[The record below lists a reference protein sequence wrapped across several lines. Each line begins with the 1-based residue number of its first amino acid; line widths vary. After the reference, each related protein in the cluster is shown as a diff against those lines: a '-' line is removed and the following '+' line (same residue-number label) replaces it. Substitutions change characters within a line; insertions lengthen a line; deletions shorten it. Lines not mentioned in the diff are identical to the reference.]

1 MSQVCEQRLP
11 ADVPSCHSQG
21 EAGREFD
28 LHLQPTT
35 STEEARQRARPRS
48 PLFGESCGDP
58 LIVTATSIAE
68 RLVFP
73 NGGVA
78 KFIRQR
84 HELLDVLRE
93 SLHHWYHW
101 VCLRTAPACAG
112 EQVLSRIGAE
122 G

>member
-21 EAGREFD
+21 EAGRELD
-28 LHLQPTT
+28 LHLQPTA
-35 STEEARQRARPRS
+35 STEKARQRARPRS
-48 PLFGESCGDP
+48 PLFGESCSELP
-58 LIVTATSIAE
+58 LIVTATSVAE
-68 RLVFP
+68 LLVLP

-93 SLHHWYHW
+93 RLHHWYHR
-101 VCLRTAPACAG
+101 VYLRTAPACAG
-112 EQVLSRIGAE
+112 EQERC
-122 G
+122 